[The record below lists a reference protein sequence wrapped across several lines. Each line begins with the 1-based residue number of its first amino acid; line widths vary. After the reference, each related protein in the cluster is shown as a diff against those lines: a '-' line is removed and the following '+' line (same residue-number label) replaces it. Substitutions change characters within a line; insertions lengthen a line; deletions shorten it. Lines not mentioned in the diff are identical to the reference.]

1 MFYPSEHMLYTYH
14 TDNPNAPSLLLSTS
28 HTDNPNAPSLLLYT
42 SHTDNPNATSSC
54 SAPPT
59 PTIPT
64 LRDFALHLPH
74 RHSYYSETS
83 PHHAQPYAISPTLK
97 PFSICSSE
105 EFSPILHIRRQFL
118 QSATPHNMWTRHK
131 PLPKY
136 TPLPRYHTDVT
147 SHPPNCYVLPSR
159 RKLTNDHIYILTPH

>member
-1 MFYPSEHMLYTYH
+1 MPF
-14 TDNPNAPSLLLSTS
+14 LLHPGAWLSAISSDMT
-28 HTDNPNAPSLLLYT
+28 LL
-42 SHTDNPNATSSC
+42 HPVKFSS
-54 SAPPT
+54 
-59 PTIPT
+59 TIPVACYV
-64 LRDFALHLPH
+64 RSVRAYALYLPH
-74 RHSYYSETS
+74 RHSYNSETS

-97 PFSICSSE
+97 PFSIYPSQ

-159 RKLTNDHIYILTPH
+159 HKLTNDPINILTPH